1 MTARASNKLR
11 PGKKAP
17 QPPTPEPGL
26 RAAVGGLWWALLSG
40 LLIFPSFPFRAEPAS
55 ELWALGW
62 FALVPLLW
70 ALRTAPP
77 RRAFFYG
84 AATGFVTNLGG
95 FWWIVVVL
103 SEFGQLPDGVSW
115 PLTVLN
121 AAYQGLQF
129 GLFALFAAF
138 LRPRAG
144 GLPGPLLLAA
154 IFTAVEYVFPMIFPW
169 YLGNGQASCLPAV
182 QIADLVGASGVTF
195 LVVTANA
202 VLFRVVEAV
211 SGRAR
216 LPKLQVALGTAL
228 VAAALTY
235 GFVRMEQV
243 DVDIAKARTLRV
255 GLVEANIGIWE
266 KEARGMD
273 PREQALTLHRNL
285 LEHQRM
291 SADLAAQDVDLIIW
305 PESSY
310 IPLGDA
316 GAKRDDAFAMG
327 LAADGRVFVWRDLG
341 AGGFQWSNG
350 PAIPRGGADL
360 RAAGA
365 VREDRVAFV
374 GDGARVVLWDGHAFA
389 EVPVD
394 VPPEA
399 KAPAFLGVAVVE
411 AAGFHPTED
420 GAPVE
425 IWAVGEAG
433 AVFAGAPD
441 RLRLVSSGTS
451 KALRG
456 IVMSSARRGV
466 AVGDSGT
473 VVILGPEGGRPL
485 SLPVD
490 ANLHG
495 VWAAP
500 GSLDFIA
507 VGAGGTIVRSDRE
520 GWKNEESPVHST
532 LRAVAGTPD
541 GRLVLAAGD
550 SGVVLRRGKGG
561 VWAREPLA
569 GAGDVVALTV
579 DPFGAGLAADR
590 QGRVWRRTAGPTAA
604 AAGTWERLETPGV
617 GPLTALVPL
626 GWVRVLP
633 IPKDARY
640 LRQSQIDL
648 PDAGAFM
655 RAPDDELGLAP
666 GDRGSVQRGF
676 TTPILFGAISW
687 QRRAEDRERL
697 LYNTAVLLDERGRLV
712 GTYDKVH
719 RLIFGEYIPFG
730 DVFPVFYEWIPAA
743 SNFAGGTEVKAFD
756 WAGTRIGVFVCY
768 EDILPAFS
776 TQLAARDPQLLV
788 NLTNDAWFGRTAEPY
803 LHLQLARMRSVETRR
818 TLVRSTNTGVSAIVD
833 PVGRLLAQT
842 DLDTPEQLVHDVS
855 LMTERTVYT
864 RIGDLFAQ
872 VLLFG
877 VALLVVARRFATRRG

>member
-1 MTARASNKLR
+1 MTARASNTLR
-11 PGKKAP
+11 PGNKKAP
-17 QPPTPEPGL
+17 ATPAAPPGL
-26 RAAVGGLWWALLSG
+26 RGLVGGLWWALLSG

-62 FALVPLLW
+62 VALVPLLW
-70 ALRTAPP
+70 ALRTANP
-77 RRAFFYG
+77 RRGFLYG

-129 GLFALFAAF
+129 GLFGLFATF

-144 GLPGPLLLAA
+144 GLPGPLVLAA
-154 IFTAVEYVFPMIFPW
+154 VFTAVEYVFPMIFPW

-182 QIADLVGASGVTF
+182 QIADLVGVSGVTF

-202 VLFRVVEAV
+202 VLFRLLEAV
-211 SGRAR
+211 TGRAR
-216 LPKLQVALGTAL
+216 LPRLQVALGLAL
-228 VAAALTY
+228 VVAALTY
-235 GFVRMEQV
+235 GFVRMAQV
-243 DVDIAKARTLRV
+243 DAAIAQARTLRV

-273 PREQALTLHRNL
+273 PREQALTLHNNL
-285 LEHQRM
+285 LLHQRM
-291 SADLAAQDVDLIIW
+291 SAELEADGVELIIW

-316 GAKRDDAFAMG
+316 AAKRDDAFAMG

-341 AGGFQWSNG
+341 AGGFQWASG
-350 PAIPRGGADL
+350 PRIPGRGADL

-365 VREDRVAFV
+365 IREDRVAFA
-374 GDGARVVLWDGHAFA
+374 GDGARVVLWDGHAFS
-389 EVPVD
+389 EVPVE
-394 VPPEA
+394 VPPQA
-399 KAPAFLGVAVVE
+399 TAPALLAVALVE
-411 AAGFHPTED
+411 SAGFHPTED
-420 GAPVE
+420 AAPVE
-425 IWAVGEAG
+425 IWAVGESG
-433 AVFAGAPD
+433 AVFAGEPD
-441 RLRLVSSGTS
+441 RLRLISSGTS
-451 KALRG
+451 KTLRG

-466 AVGDSGT
+466 AVGDGGT

-485 SLPVD
+485 TLPVD
-490 ANLHG
+490 ATLNA

-550 SGVVLRRGKGG
+550 SGVVLRRGEGG
-561 VWAREPLA
+561 AWTREALP
-569 GAGDVVALTV
+569 GAGDITALTI
-579 DPFGAGLAADR
+579 DPLGTALAADR
-590 QGRVWRRTAGPTAA
+590 QGRVWRRAA
-604 AAGTWERLETPGV
+604 ANPAGTWERLETPGL

-633 IPKDARY
+633 LPQDARY
-640 LRQSQIDL
+640 VRQSHVPL
-648 PDAGAFM
+648 PDAGAFL
-655 RAPDDELGLAP
+655 RSPDDELSLPP
-666 GDRGSVQRGF
+666 GDRGSVQRGY
-676 TTPILFGAISW
+676 TTAVLFGAISW
-687 QRRAEDRERL
+687 RRRAEDGERL
-697 LYNTAVLLDERGRLV
+697 LYNTAILLDNSGRVV

-756 WAGTRIGVFVCY
+756 WAGTRIGVFICY

-776 TQLAARDPQLLV
+776 TQLAARAPELLV

-803 LHLQLARMRSVETRR
+803 LHLQLARMRAVETRR
-818 TLVRSTNTGVSAIVD
+818 ALVRSTNTGVSAVVD

-842 DLDTPEQLVHDVS
+842 DLDTPERLVREVP
-855 LMTERTVYT
+855 LLTERTVYS

-872 VLLFG
+872 LVLFG

>member
-1 MTARASNKLR
+1 MTARASNTLR
-11 PGKKAP
+11 PGKKKAP
-17 QPPTPEPGL
+17 QAPAPPPGL
-26 RAAVGGLWWALLSG
+26 RALVGGLWWALLSG

-55 ELWALGW
+55 EFWPLGW

-70 ALRTAPP
+70 ALRTATP
-77 RRAFFYG
+77 RRGFLYG

-129 GLFALFAAF
+129 GLFGLFATT

-144 GLPGPLLLAA
+144 GLSGPLVLAA
-154 IFTAVEYVFPMIFPW
+154 VFTAVEYVFPMIFPW
-169 YLGNGQASCLPAV
+169 YLGNSQASCLPAV
-182 QIADLVGASGVTF
+182 QIADLVGAPGVTF

-202 VLFRVVEAV
+202 VLFRLLEAV
-211 SGRAR
+211 TGRAR
-216 LPKLQVALGTAL
+216 LPKLQVALSTAL

-235 GFVRMEQV
+235 GFVRIEQV
-243 DVDIAKARTLRV
+243 DTDIAKARMLRV

-266 KEARGMD
+266 KEARDMD
-273 PREQALTLHRNL
+273 PREQALTLHNNL
-285 LEHQRM
+285 LLHQRM
-291 SADLAAQDVDLIIW
+291 SAELEAEHVDLIIW

-316 GAKRDDAFAMG
+316 AAKRDDAFAMG
-327 LAADGRVFVWRDLG
+327 LATNGRVFVWRDLG
-341 AGGFQWSNG
+341 AGGFQWTNG
-350 PAIPRGGADL
+350 PRIPSKGVGL

-365 VREDRVAFV
+365 LREDRVAFV
-374 GDGARVVLWDGHAFA
+374 GDGARAVLWDGHAFT

-394 VPPEA
+394 VPAEA
-399 KAPAFLGVAVVE
+399 TPPALLAVAVVE

-420 GAPVE
+420 AAPVE
-425 IWAVGEAG
+425 IWAVGESG

-441 RLRLVSSGTS
+441 GLRLVSSGTS
-451 KALRG
+451 KTLRG
-456 IVMSSARRGV
+456 VVMSSARRGV
-466 AVGDSGT
+466 AVGDGGT

-490 ANLHG
+490 ATLNA

-507 VGAGGTIVRSDRE
+507 VGAGGTIVRSDRD

-541 GRLVLAAGD
+541 GRLILAAGD
-550 SGVVLRRGKGG
+550 SGVVLRRSQGG
-561 VWAREPLA
+561 VWTREALS
-569 GAGDVVALTV
+569 GAGDITTLTI
-579 DPFGAGLAADR
+579 DPLGTGLAADR
-590 QGRVWRRTAGPTAA
+590 QGRVWRRDSANP
-604 AAGTWERLETPGV
+604 AGTWERLETPGL
-617 GPLTALVPL
+617 GPLTALVSL

-640 LRQSQIDL
+640 VRQSHVPL
-648 PDAGAFM
+648 PDAGAFLS
-655 RAPDDELGLAP
+655 APDDELGLSP
-666 GDRGSVQRGF
+666 GDRGSVQRGY
-676 TTPILFGAISW
+676 TTPVLFGAISW
-687 QRRAEDRERL
+687 ERRAEDGQRL
-697 LYNTAVLLDERGRLV
+697 LYNTAVLLDERGRVV

-730 DVFPVFYEWIPAA
+730 DLFPVFYEWIPAA

-756 WAGTRIGVFVCY
+756 WAGTRIGVFICY

-776 TQLAARDPQLLV
+776 TQLAARAPELLV

-818 TLVRSTNTGVSAIVD
+818 TLVRSTNTGVSAVVD
-833 PVGRLLAQT
+833 PVGRLVAQT
-842 DLDTPEQLVHDVS
+842 DLDTPERLVRDVP
-855 LMTERTVYT
+855 LMTERTIYS

-872 VLLFG
+872 LMLFG
-877 VALLVVARRFATRRG
+877 VALLVVARRFAPGRG